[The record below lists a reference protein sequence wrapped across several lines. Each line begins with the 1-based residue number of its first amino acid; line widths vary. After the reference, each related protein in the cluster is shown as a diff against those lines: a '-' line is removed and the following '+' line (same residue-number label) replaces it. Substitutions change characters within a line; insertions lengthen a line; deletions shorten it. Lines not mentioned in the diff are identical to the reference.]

1 MMTFLDDILS
11 AKNIYYST
19 VMLGIVHVLIIDL
32 DKSFVNRSD
41 GRICDGRGVEALRKR
56 AVVPW

>member
-1 MMTFLDDILS
+1 MILLVL
-11 AKNIYYST
+11 NIFIHST
-19 VMLGIVHVLIIDL
+19 VMLGIIHVPINDL

-41 GRICDGRGVEALRKR
+41 GRICDGRGVEALRER

>member
-1 MMTFLDDILS
+1 MIFLVLKIF
-11 AKNIYYST
+11 IHST